1 MIRTSLMGGITR
13 WLTML
18 LVNSTVS
25 GAGSGVSNTVGGI
38 GDGASSMVGGAGK
51 NVGGES
57 QCRSH
62 PRSMDTKD

>member
-1 MIRTSLMGGITR
+1 MLVTR
-13 WLTML
+13 
-18 LVNSTVS
+18 STVS

-62 PRSMDTKD
+62 PRSMDTKG